1 MSGSL
6 HRFGGEAVRGPVQT
20 YLVEVAGLG
29 QQLHF
34 SSNSSYHILPLDRQV
49 RRPRVEGDLSIV
61 MCTCNLRI
69 LYT

>member
-34 SSNSSYHILPLDRQV
+34 SSNSTYHILPLDRQV
-49 RRPRVEGDLSIV
+49 RRVEGDVSIV
-61 MCTCNLRI
+61 MCTWNLRI

>member
-34 SSNSSYHILPLDRQV
+34 SSNSTYHILPLDRQV
-49 RRPRVEGDLSIV
+49 RRGGRCFHSHVHLEPQ
-61 MCTCNLRI
+61 NLVY
-69 LYT
+69 LM